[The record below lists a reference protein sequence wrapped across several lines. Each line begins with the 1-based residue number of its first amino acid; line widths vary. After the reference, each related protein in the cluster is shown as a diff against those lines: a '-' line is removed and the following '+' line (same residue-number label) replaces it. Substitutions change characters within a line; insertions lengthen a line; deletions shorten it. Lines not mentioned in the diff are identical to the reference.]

1 MELKHIDKSIHS
13 SASKISA
20 GSVDGGLVS
29 SSLTLGRAGLP
40 PAEYEPARPPPPPAA
55 SLDRRYAPAYVA
67 MTGVGVGIGMSA
79 GCTSTCERRR
89 HMPDQ
94 SAGALSPQSSL
105 GSLHP
110 AHLHLPAHP
119 PPAPCGSGSCPLGS
133 ACSASVPVS
142 HMGTLTSLS
151 NMAGLSSLCG
161 GGANMAPGSGS
172 DVYATALSARER
184 GHYVAYEPL
193 GHYTHRDSVSSEAGA
208 GGAATSGS
216 GSLPR
221 GGAGARGAA
230 LHSFTLDNSSE
241 HSTPSHSKAG
251 SARDTSPYKKSA
263 SSSPGHAHNRLQLG
277 GSVAHCSSELEPLT
291 PSRSTERLHRD
302 MQNLEGLMKDLSA
315 ITQQQFHC

>member
-1 MELKHIDKSIHS
+1 
-13 SASKISA
+13 
-20 GSVDGGLVS
+20 
-29 SSLTLGRAGLP
+29 
-40 PAEYEPARPPPPPAA
+40 
-55 SLDRRYAPAYVA
+55 
-67 MTGVGVGIGMSA
+67 
-79 GCTSTCERRR
+79 
-89 HMPDQ
+89 
-94 SAGALSPQSSL
+94 
-105 GSLHP
+105 
-110 AHLHLPAHP
+110 
-119 PPAPCGSGSCPLGS
+119 
-133 ACSASVPVS
+133 
-142 HMGTLTSLS
+142 
-151 NMAGLSSLCG
+151 MAGLSSLCG

-241 HSTPSHSKAG
+241 HSTPSHSK
-251 SARDTSPYKKSA
+251 
-263 SSSPGHAHNRLQLG
+263 G